1 MRPDESGRGTPGG
14 SRHHGVPG
22 LRGLRRGGRR
32 RYLGFHSM
40 ASLLIFF
47 RMMVRPL
54 AREPVRTA
62 LTLFAVALG
71 VAVVVAIE
79 LAGVAATGSFRS
91 SLESLT
97 GDAEYEITAVGG
109 LGESLLGRLASLPYP
124 VRFAPLIEGFAVVEP
139 GHENVPA
146 FGVDMIGASTLRD
159 SIAAQE
165 VSLDD
170 LRSGDPVW
178 VGKALGKTAGD
189 TLRLTINARTQDY
202 AVRGVVQTERFQGAA
217 QENVVVMDIATAQ
230 RAFDKRGR
238 LDRIAVLLPKRAGE
252 QDWEPLLRAEL
263 PAGATLSPRG
273 TRTEQNRKMLGAFR
287 WNLRILSYISLV
299 VGAFLIY
306 NTISVSVVRRRA
318 EIGVMRALGASRGG
332 VLAAFLAEAAFFGT
346 LGTLL
351 GLGAGR
357 VMADGAVKLM
367 AATVETLY
375 VSSAPGPIEITFGTL
390 LVAAASGI
398 GVSLL
403 SALAP
408 AREAARVSPSE
419 AMARGHHEHR
429 ARLHAGRDLVWA
441 GVLALAAGLA
451 SLAPPVDRK
460 PVFGYVAALLLIA
473 AAALAIP
480 AAVACVTRLGSATA
494 RRVFGVE
501 GFLASRSLAASLART
516 SVLVGALST
525 AVAMMVSVGVMVGS
539 FRETV
544 QVWMEY
550 QLRADLY
557 IRPAGDPSADRLAT
571 MDAELAERIVA
582 LRAVEAVDRFRS
594 YPISYNG
601 LPATLGAGEAKIVSR
616 SGMVRFL
623 EGPGREVILEQMRSG
638 DTAII
643 SEPFS
648 AKHDLHAGDTLRLP
662 LGAREVEFRIAGVYY
677 DYSSERGLI
686 IIDRSTLLKYLPDPA
701 LTSLAVYLKPGED
714 LEAARAAIERQTAGH
729 RLFIASNRT
738 LRQAAIRVFDRT
750 FAITYALEAVAIAV
764 AIVGMAGALL
774 ALVIDRRREIGVL
787 RFLGA
792 SGDQVRR
799 LILFESGLLGL
810 LSNLVGMALG
820 TLLSLVLIY
829 VINKQSFGW
838 TIQFHWPVALLV
850 AALSLIYVATVLA
863 GIYPAR
869 LAARLNPIEV
879 VHEE

>member
-1 MRPDESGRGTPGG
+1 
-14 SRHHGVPG
+14 
-22 LRGLRRGGRR
+22 
-32 RYLGFHSM
+32 M

-47 RMMVRPL
+47 RMMLRPL
-54 AREPVRTA
+54 VREPVRTL

-97 GDAEYEITAVGG
+97 GAAEYEITAVGG
-109 LGESLLGRLASLPYP
+109 VDESLLGRLASLPYP
-124 VRFAPLIEGFAVVEP
+124 VGFAPLIEGFAFVEP
-139 GHENVPA
+139 GRENVPA
-146 FGVDMIGASTLRD
+146 FGVDMIGASTLGD
-159 SIAAQE
+159 SVSEEAF
-165 VSLDD
+165 SLDY
-170 LRSGDPVW
+170 LRTSDSVW
-178 VGKALGKTAGD
+178 VGKAFGKTPGD

-202 AVRGVVQTERFQGAA
+202 VVRGIIDTKRFQGAA

-230 RAFDKRGR
+230 RAFDKQGR
-238 LDRIAVLLPKRAGE
+238 LDRIAVLLPRE
-252 QDWEPLLRAEL
+252 PEDQDWEPLLRAEL
-263 PAGATLSPRG
+263 PAGVALEPRG
-273 TRTEQNRKMLGAFR
+273 TRTGQNQKMLGAFR

-318 EIGVMRALGASRGG
+318 EIGVMRAMGASRGG

-346 LGTLL
+346 AGMLL

-357 VMADGAVKLM
+357 VMADGAVELM

-375 VSSAPGPIEITFGTL
+375 VSSAPGPIEITLGTL
-390 LVAAASGI
+390 VVAALSGI

-408 AREAARVSPSE
+408 AREASAVSPSE
-419 AMARGHHEHR
+419 AMARGHHEYR
-429 ARLHAGRDLVWA
+429 ARLNAGRELVWA
-441 GVLALAAGLA
+441 AVLAVAAGLA
-451 SLAPPVDRK
+451 TLAPPIERK
-460 PVFGYVAALLLIA
+460 PVFGYLAALLLIA

-480 AAVACVTRLGSATA
+480 AVVSWVTRLASSTA
-494 RRVFGVE
+494 LRVFGVE

-525 AVAMMVSVGVMVGS
+525 AVAMMVSVGIMVGS
-539 FRETV
+539 FRDTV
-544 QVWMEY
+544 QVWIEY

-557 IRPAGDPSADRLAT
+557 IRPAGAPSADRLAT
-571 MDAELAERIVA
+571 MEAALADRIEA
-582 LRAVEAVDRFRS
+582 LPAVEAVDRFRS

-601 LPATLGAGEAKIVSR
+601 LPATLGAGEAQVVSR

-623 EGPGREVILEQMRSG
+623 EGPGREVILEQMRS
-638 DTAII
+638 DDNAII

-648 AKHDLHAGDTLRLP
+648 AKHDLHVGDSVSLP
-662 LGAREVEFRIAGVYY
+662 LGGKQAQFRIAGVYY

-686 IIDRSTLLKYLPDPA
+686 IIDRATLLKYLPDPA
-701 LTSLAVYLKPGED
+701 LTSLAVYVKPGAD
-714 LEAARAAIERQTAGH
+714 LEAARTEIERATAGQ
-729 RLFIASNRT
+729 RLFIAGNRA
-738 LRQAAIRVFDRT
+738 LRRAAIRVFDRT
-750 FAITYALEAVAIAV
+750 FAITYALEAVAIVV

-792 SGDQVRR
+792 SGEQVRR
-799 LILFESGLLGL
+799 MILFESGLLGL
-810 LSNLVGMALG
+810 LSNLVGLGLG

-838 TIQFHWPVALLV
+838 TIQFHWPVVLLV
-850 AALSLIYVATVLA
+850 SALTLIYAATLVA

-869 LAARLNPIEV
+869 LAARLSPIEV

>member
-1 MRPDESGRGTPGG
+1 MNRDAANLEVHATAVFPACAA
-14 SRHHGVPG
+14 
-22 LRGLRRGGRR
+22 
-32 RYLGFHSM
+32 LGAAVSAARLVCDSM

-54 AREPVRTA
+54 TREPVRTA

-79 LAGVAATGSFRS
+79 LAGAAATGSFRS

-97 GDAEYEITAVGG
+97 GEAEYEITAVGG
-109 LGESLLGRLASLPYP
+109 LDETLLGQLASLPYAI
-124 VRFAPLIEGFAVVEP
+124 RFAPLIEGFAVVEP
-139 GHENVPA
+139 EHENVPA
-146 FGVDMIGASTLRD
+146 FGVDMLDASTLGD
-159 SIAAQE
+159 SIDQE
-165 VSLDD
+165 GFSLDD
-170 LRSGDPVW
+170 LQSGDSLW
-178 VGKALGKTAGD
+178 VGKAFGKSVGD

-202 AVRGVVQTERFQGAA
+202 IVRGAVHTERFQGAA
-217 QENVVVMDIATAQ
+217 QDNVVVMDIATAQ
-230 RAFDKRGR
+230 RVFDKQGR
-238 LDRIAVLLPKRAGE
+238 LDRIAVLLPKRDSE
-252 QDWEPLLRAEL
+252 QDWEGLLSAEL
-263 PAGATLSPRG
+263 PAGVTLSPRG

-306 NTISVSVVRRRA
+306 NTISVSVVRRRL
-318 EIGVMRALGASRGG
+318 EIGVMRALGATRGG
-332 VLAAFLAEAAFFGT
+332 VLLAFLAEAAFFGT
-346 LGTLL
+346 AGMLL
-351 GLGAGR
+351 GLAVGR
-357 VMADGAVKLM
+357 VMADGAVQLM

-375 VSSAPGPIEITFGTL
+375 VSSAPGPIETTFGTW
-390 LVAAASGI
+390 VIAAAAGI
-398 GVSLL
+398 GVSLV

-419 AMARGHHEHR
+419 AMARGHHEYH
-429 ARLHAGRDLVWA
+429 ARLNAHRDLAWA
-441 GVLALAAGLA
+441 GLLALGAGLA
-451 SLAPPVDRK
+451 SLAPPIERK
-460 PVFGYVAALLLIA
+460 PLFGYLAALLLIA

-480 AAVACVTRLGSATA
+480 AVVAWVTRLASAA
-494 RRVFGVE
+494 AGRVFGVE
-501 GFLASRSLAASLART
+501 GFLASRSLAASLPRT

-557 IRPAGDPSADRLAT
+557 IRPAGNPSADRLAT
-571 MDAELAERIVA
+571 MEAELADRIAA
-582 LRAVEAVDRFRS
+582 LPAVDAVDRFRS

-601 LPATLGAGEAKIVSR
+601 LPATLGAGEAKVVSR

-623 EGPGREVILEQMRSG
+623 EGPGREVILEEMRSG
-638 DTAII
+638 DNAII

-648 AKHDLHAGDTLRLP
+648 AKHDLHLGDTIRLP
-662 LGAREVEFRIAGVYY
+662 LGGRETEFRVAGVYY
-677 DYSSERGLI
+677 DYSSERGVI
-686 IIDRSTLLKYLPDPA
+686 IVDRSTLLKYLPDPA

-714 LEAARAAIERQTAGH
+714 LEAARAALEKTTAGH

-738 LRQAAIRVFDRT
+738 LRQGAIRVFDRT
-750 FAITYALEAVAIAV
+750 FAITYALEAVAIVV

-792 SGDQVRR
+792 SREQVRR
-799 LILFESGLLGL
+799 LILVESGLLGL

-850 AALSLIYVATVLA
+850 AALTLIYAATLLA

-869 LAARLNPIEV
+869 MAARLNPIEV

>member
-1 MRPDESGRGTPGG
+1 MS
-14 SRHHGVPG
+14 
-22 LRGLRRGGRR
+22 
-32 RYLGFHSM
+32 
-40 ASLLIFF
+40 SLLLFF

-54 AREPVRTA
+54 AREPARTA

-97 GDAEYEITAVGG
+97 GEAEYEITAVGG
-109 LGESLLGRLASLPYP
+109 VDESLLGRLASLPYAI
-124 VRFAPLIEGFAVVEP
+124 RFAPLIEGFAAVEP
-139 GHENVPA
+139 GHENVAA
-146 FGVDMIGASTLRD
+146 FGVDMIGASTLGD
-159 SIAAQE
+159 SVSE
-165 VSLDD
+165 GEFSLDN
-170 LRSGDPVW
+170 LRRGDSVW
-178 VGKALGKTAGD
+178 VGKALGKAVGD

-202 AVRGVVQTERFQGAA
+202 TVRGLVHTERFGGAA
-217 QENVVVMDIATAQ
+217 QDNVVVMDIATAQ
-230 RAFDKRGR
+230 RVFDKPGR
-238 LDRIAVLLPKRAGE
+238 LDRIAVMLPKRAGQ
-252 QDWEPLLRAEL
+252 QDWEALLRAEL
-263 PAGATLSPRG
+263 PSGVTLRPQGA
-273 TRTEQNRKMLGAFR
+273 RTGQNRKMLGAFR

-306 NTISVSVVRRRA
+306 NTISVSVVRRRL
-318 EIGVMRALGASRGG
+318 EIGVMRALGASRDG
-332 VLAAFLAEAAFFGT
+332 VLAAFLAEAGLLGT
-346 LGTLL
+346 AGTLL
-351 GLGAGR
+351 GLAAGR
-357 VMADGAVKLM
+357 LMADGAVELM

-375 VSSAPGPIEITFGTL
+375 VSSAPGPIEITAGTL
-390 LVAAASGI
+390 LLAAVAGI
-398 GVSLL
+398 GVSLV

-408 AREAARVSPSE
+408 AIEAARVSPNE
-419 AMARGHHEHR
+419 AMARGHHEYR
-429 ARLHAGRDLVWA
+429 ARLHAGRDLAWA
-441 GVLALAAGLA
+441 GVVALTAGLA
-451 SLAPPVDRK
+451 SMASPIDGK
-460 PVFGYVAALLLIA
+460 PVLGYFAALLLIA

-480 AAVACVTRLGSATA
+480 AVVAWTTRLGSATA

-501 GFLASRSLAASLART
+501 GFLAARSLAASLART

-525 AVAMMVSVGVMVGS
+525 AVAMMVSVGIMVGS

-557 IRPAGDPSADRLAT
+557 IRPAGNPSADRLAT
-571 MDAELAERIVA
+571 MGAELAGRIAA
-582 LRAVEAVDRFRS
+582 LPAVEAVDRFRS

-601 LPATLGAGEAKIVSR
+601 LPATLGAGEAQVVSR
-616 SGMVRFL
+616 SGMLRFL
-623 EGPGREVILEQMRSG
+623 EGPGRELILEELRSG
-638 DTAII
+638 DNAII

-648 AKHDLHAGDTLRLP
+648 AKHGLHVGDTVRLP
-662 LGAREVEFRIAGVYY
+662 LGGQQAEFRVAGVYY

-686 IIDRSTLLKYLPDPA
+686 IIDRSRLLRYLPDPA

-714 LEAARAAIERQTAGH
+714 LEAARAAIQRETAGH

-750 FAITYALEAVAIAV
+750 FAITYALEAVAIVV

-792 SGDQVRR
+792 SGEQVRR

-810 LSNLVGMALG
+810 LSNLVGVALG

-850 AALSLIYVATVLA
+850 GALTLIYVATLLA

-869 LAARLNPIEV
+869 LAARLKPIEV

>member
-1 MRPDESGRGTPGG
+1 
-14 SRHHGVPG
+14 
-22 LRGLRRGGRR
+22 
-32 RYLGFHSM
+32 M
-40 ASLLIFF
+40 ASLLLFF
-47 RMMVRPL
+47 RMIVRPL

-97 GDAEYEITAVGG
+97 GKAEYEITAIGG
-109 LGESLLGRLASLPYP
+109 LDESLLGRLASLPYP
-124 VRFAPLIEGFAVVEP
+124 IRFAPLIEGFAVVEP
-139 GHENVPA
+139 EHENVPA
-146 FGVDMIGASTLRD
+146 FGVDMIGASTLGDSIGEEDASLDSLRSRD
-159 SIAAQE
+159 SIWA
-165 VSLDD
+165 
-170 LRSGDPVW
+170 
-178 VGKALGKTAGD
+178 GKALGKLPGD
-189 TLRLTINARTQDY
+189 TLRLTINGRTQDY
-202 AVRGVVQTERFQGAA
+202 TVRGVVHTERFQGAA
-217 QENVVVMDIATAQ
+217 QNNIVVMDMATAQ
-230 RAFDKRGR
+230 RAFDKQGR
-238 LDRIAVLLPKRAGE
+238 LDRIAVLLPTQTETMHTGE
-252 QDWEPLLRAEL
+252 RDWAALLRAEL
-263 PAGATLSPRG
+263 PSGVTLRPQG

-318 EIGVMRALGASRGG
+318 EIGVMRAMGASRRG

-346 LGTLL
+346 AGTLL
-351 GLGAGR
+351 GLAAGR
-357 VMADGAVKLM
+357 LMANGAVELM

-375 VSSAPGPIEITFGTL
+375 VSSAPGAIEMTVGTL
-390 LVAAASGI
+390 LVAALAGI
-398 GVSLL
+398 GVSLA

-408 AREAARVSPSE
+408 AREASRVAPSE
-419 AMARGHHEHR
+419 AMARGHHEYQ

-441 GVLALAAGLA
+441 ALLAAAAGLA
-451 SLAPPVDRK
+451 CLAPPIDRK
-460 PVFGYVAALLLIA
+460 PVLGYIAALLLIA
-473 AAALAIP
+473 ASALAIP
-480 AAVACVTRLGSATA
+480 AVVAWITRLGSAA
-494 RRVFGVE
+494 AQRVFGVE
-501 GFLASRSLAASLART
+501 GFLATRSLAASLART

-525 AVAMMVSVGVMVGS
+525 AVAMMVSVGIMVGS

-557 IRPAGDPSADRLAT
+557 IRPAGNPSADRLAT
-571 MDAELAERIVA
+571 MEAELADRIAA
-582 LRAVEAVDRFRS
+582 LPAVEAVDRFRS
-594 YPISYNG
+594 YPISYGG
-601 LPATLGAGEAKIVSR
+601 LPATLGAGESKVVSR

-623 EGPGREVILEQMRSG
+623 EGPAREVILEEMRSG
-638 DTAII
+638 DNAII

-648 AKHDLHAGDTLRLP
+648 AKHDLHVGGTLRLP
-662 LGAREVEFRIAGVYY
+662 LGGQEVEFHVAGVYY

-714 LEAARAAIERQTAGH
+714 LEAARAAIERATTGH
-729 RLFIASNRT
+729 RLFIAGNRT

-750 FAITYALEAVAIAV
+750 FAITYALEAVAIVV

-792 SGDQVRR
+792 SGEQVRR

-810 LSNLVGMALG
+810 LANLVGIVLG

-850 AALSLIYVATVLA
+850 GALTLIYVATLLA

-869 LAARLNPIEV
+869 LAIRLNPIEV

>member
-1 MRPDESGRGTPGG
+1 
-14 SRHHGVPG
+14 
-22 LRGLRRGGRR
+22 
-32 RYLGFHSM
+32 M
-40 ASLLIFF
+40 ASLLLFF

-79 LAGVAATGSFRS
+79 LAGDAATGSFRS

-97 GDAEYEITAVGG
+97 GEAEYEITAVGG
-109 LGESLLGRLASLPYP
+109 VDESLLGRLASLPYA

-146 FGVDMIGASTLRD
+146 FGVDMIGASTLGD
-159 SIAAQE
+159 SVGE
-165 VSLDD
+165 EGFSLDN
-170 LRSGDPVW
+170 LRSGDSVW
-178 VGKALGKTAGD
+178 AGKALGKAAGN
-189 TLRLTINARTQDY
+189 TLRLTINGRPRDY
-202 AVRGVVQTERFQGAA
+202 VVRGLVHTERLRGAA

-230 RAFDKRGR
+230 RAFDKQGR
-238 LDRIAVLLPKRAGE
+238 LDRIAVLLPKGAGE
-252 QDWEPLLRAEL
+252 QDWEKLLRAEL
-263 PAGATLSPRG
+263 PAGVALRPQG

-318 EIGVMRALGASRGG
+318 EIGVMRALGASRRG
-332 VLAAFLAEAAFFGT
+332 VLTAFLAEAAFFGT
-346 LGTLL
+346 LGTAL
-351 GLGAGR
+351 GLAAGR
-357 VMADGAVKLM
+357 VMADGAVELM

-375 VSSAPGPIEITFGTL
+375 VSSAPGPIVITFGTL
-390 LVAAASGI
+390 LVAAAAGI
-398 GVSLL
+398 GVSLV

-408 AREAARVSPSE
+408 AREAARVAPSE
-419 AMARGHHEHR
+419 AMARGHYEYR

-451 SLAPPVDRK
+451 SLAPPIERK
-460 PVFGYVAALLLIA
+460 PLLGYLAALLLIA

-480 AAVACVTRLGSATA
+480 AVVTWITRLASVTA
-494 RRVFGVE
+494 GRVFGVE

-525 AVAMMVSVGVMVGS
+525 AVAMMVSVGIMVGS

-557 IRPAGDPSADRLAT
+557 VRPAGNPSADRLAT
-571 MDAELAERIVA
+571 MEAELADRIAA
-582 LRAVEAVDRFRS
+582 LPAVDAVDRFRS
-594 YPISYNG
+594 YPISYDG
-601 LPATLGAGEAKIVSR
+601 FPATLGAGESKVVSR
-616 SGMVRFL
+616 AGMVRFL
-623 EGPGREVILEQMRSG
+623 EGPAREVILEELHSG
-638 DTAII
+638 DNAII

-648 AKHDLHAGDTLRLP
+648 AKHNLHVGDTIRLP
-662 LGAREVEFRIAGVYY
+662 LGGRDIEFHVAGVYY

-714 LEAARAAIERQTAGH
+714 LEAARTAVERVTAGH

-738 LRQAAIRVFDRT
+738 LREAGIRVFDRT
-750 FAITYALEAVAIAV
+750 FAITYALEAVAIVV

-792 SGDQVRR
+792 SGEQVRR

-810 LSNLVGMALG
+810 LANLVGMALG

-850 AALSLIYVATVLA
+850 AALTLIYVATLLA

-869 LAARLNPIEV
+869 LAVRLKPIEV

>member
-1 MRPDESGRGTPGG
+1 
-14 SRHHGVPG
+14 
-22 LRGLRRGGRR
+22 
-32 RYLGFHSM
+32 
-40 ASLLIFF
+40 
-47 RMMVRPL
+47 MMLRPL

-62 LTLFAVALG
+62 LTLFAVTLG

-97 GDAEYEITAVGG
+97 GKAAYEISAIGG
-109 LGESLLGRLASLPYP
+109 LDESLLGRLDSLPYP
-124 VRFAPLIEGFAVVEP
+124 IRFAPLIEGFAVLEP
-139 GHENVPA
+139 RYENVPA
-146 FGVDMIGASTLRD
+146 FGVDMIGASTLGD
-159 SIAAQE
+159 SLGEQT
-165 VSLDD
+165 VSLDL
-170 LRSGDPVW
+170 LRTNDSIW
-178 VGKALGKTAGD
+178 VGKAFGKAPGE
-189 TLRLTINARTQDY
+189 TLRLTINGRERVYT
-202 AVRGVVQTERFQGAA
+202 VRGVVDTARFPGAA
-217 QENVVVMDIATAQ
+217 QENIVVMDIATAQ

-238 LDRIAVLLPKRAGE
+238 LDRIAVLLPSPSASARTGE
-252 QDWEPLLRAEL
+252 QQDWEALLRAEL
-263 PAGATLSPRG
+263 PAGVTLRPQG
-273 TRTEQNRKMLGAFR
+273 ARTEQNRKMLGAFR

-318 EIGVMRALGASRGG
+318 EIGVMRAMGASRTG

-346 LGTLL
+346 AGMLL
-351 GLGAGR
+351 GLAVGR
-357 VMADGAVKLM
+357 VMAGGAVELM

-375 VSSAPGPIEITFGTL
+375 VSSAPGAIEVTLGTL
-390 LVAAASGI
+390 LIAAVAGI
-398 GVSLL
+398 GVSLA

-408 AREAARVSPSE
+408 AREASRVAPSE
-419 AMARGHHEHR
+419 AMARGHHEYR
-429 ARLHAGRDLVWA
+429 ARLHAGRDLAWA
-441 GVLALAAGLA
+441 AALAIAAGLA
-451 SLAPPVDRK
+451 CLAPPIDRK
-460 PVFGYVAALLLIA
+460 PVLGYIAALLLIA

-480 AAVACVTRLGSATA
+480 ATVAWITRAGSAAA

-525 AVAMMVSVGVMVGS
+525 AVAMMVSVGIMVGS

-544 QVWMEY
+544 QVWMAY

-557 IRPAGDPSADRLAT
+557 IRPAGNPSADRLAT
-571 MDAELAERIVA
+571 MDPELADRIAA
-582 LRAVEAVDRFRS
+582 LPEVEAVDRFRS
-594 YPISYNG
+594 YPISYEG
-601 LPATLGAGEAKIVSR
+601 LPATLGAGESKVVSR

-623 EGPGREVILEQMRSG
+623 EGPSRETILDEMRSG
-638 DTAII
+638 DNAII

-648 AKHDLHAGDTLRLP
+648 AKHNLHVGDALRLP
-662 LGAREVEFRIAGVYY
+662 LGGREVEFRVAGVYY

-686 IIDRSTLLKYLPDPA
+686 IIDRATLLKYLPDPA

-714 LEAARAAIERQTAGH
+714 LDAARLAIERATAGR
-729 RLFIASNRT
+729 RLFIAGNRA

-750 FAITYALEAVAIAV
+750 FAITYALEAVAIVV

-792 SGDQVRR
+792 SAGQVRR

-810 LSNLVGMALG
+810 LANLVGLALG
-820 TLLSLVLIY
+820 TVLSLVLIY

-850 AALSLIYVATVLA
+850 SALTLIYVATLLA

-869 LAARLNPIEV
+869 LAVRLNPIEV